1 MLWEVY
7 HFKRGQ
13 DGTVGIV
20 VGYELEELGLDSWK
34 GKEFVCLP
42 EGRYRPC
49 GPHSLLLGSYRGS
62 SPG

>member
-1 MLWEVY
+1 
-7 HFKRGQ
+7 
-13 DGTVGIV
+13 
-20 VGYELEELGLDSWK
+20 LDSWK